1 MLRQQYAQVTADLA
15 PGFVRDI
22 GADKVEF
29 KFNKPKTFK
38 IGGSYSINC
47 VVKPAV
53 NVDLFVG
60 LPKVIYQI
68 KLISIDGIIN
78 FHLTV
83 IKLGRSMDGLCD
95 FQLG

>member
-1 MLRQQYAQVTADLA
+1 MLRQQYVQVTADLA

-60 LPKVIYQI
+60 LPKVIYRI
-68 KLISIDGIIN
+68 KLISIDGI

-83 IKLGRSMDGLCD
+83 IKLGRSTDGLCD